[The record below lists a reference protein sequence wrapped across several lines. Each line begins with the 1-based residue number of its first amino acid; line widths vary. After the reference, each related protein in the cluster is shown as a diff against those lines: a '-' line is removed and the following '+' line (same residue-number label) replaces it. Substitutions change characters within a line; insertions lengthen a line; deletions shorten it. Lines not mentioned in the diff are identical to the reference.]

1 MTGLDPGMTDSRC
14 NMRRTVR
21 PALMLGLVAALAWCG
36 TSRWQERKDREFQ
49 ECTVCPIMVG
59 IPSGTFLMGS
69 PASESGRFDSEGPQ
83 HEVTI
88 KAFALGK
95 YVVTSEE
102 FLTFL
107 KETGYRPP
115 PCNSILNMGWGL
127 AESGRTGSP
136 YQGDLPRWP
145 AVCLDW
151 LDAEKYIAWLNRKI
165 QQEHPAAARE
175 TGPYR
180 LPTEAEWEYAARGG
194 TKTARWW
201 GDAIGKGNANCNGCG
216 SKWDNHLFANVDS
229 FAPNPFGLY
238 GMLGNA
244 WQWTADCWHPNYVGA
259 PQDGSAWTEGDCS
272 KRVIRGGSWH
282 NLPVFVRSA
291 ARVGSER
298 NGGESDYSGLAGFR
312 VARDLP

>member
-1 MTGLDPGMTDSRC
+1 MGWS
-14 NMRRTVR
+14 TV
-21 PALMLGLVAALAWCG
+21 
-36 TSRWQERKDREFQ
+36 
-49 ECTVCPIMVG
+49 
-59 IPSGTFLMGS
+59 
-69 PASESGRFDSEGPQ
+69 ESGHAS
-83 HEVTI
+83 
-88 KAFALGK
+88 
-95 YVVTSEE
+95 
-102 FLTFL
+102 
-107 KETGYRPP
+107 
-115 PCNSILNMGWGL
+115 
-127 AESGRTGSP
+127 SP

-145 AVCLDW
+145 AVCVDW
-151 LDAEKYIAWLNRKI
+151 RDAEKYVAWLNDKVR
-165 QQEHPAAARE
+165 QEHPAAVRA

-201 GDAIGKGNANCNGCG
+201 GDSIGKDNANCNGCG
-216 SKWDNHLFANVDS
+216 SEWDNRLFADVDS

-259 PQDGSAWTEGDCS
+259 PEDGSAWTEARCS
-272 KRVIRGGSWH
+272 QHVMRGGSWH

-298 NGGESDYSGLAGFR
+298 NDGESDYSGLAGFR

>member
-1 MTGLDPGMTDSRC
+1 MARIVSTT
-14 NMRRTVR
+14 
-21 PALMLGLVAALAWCG
+21 LMLAVVAAFASFV
-36 TSRWQERKDREFQ
+36 TSRAEERKDREFQ
-49 ECTVCPIMVG
+49 ECKMCPVMVG
-59 IPSGTFLMGS
+59 IPAGTFLMGS
-69 PASESGRFDSEGPQ
+69 PADEAGRFDSEGPQ

-95 YVVTSEE
+95 YDITSEA
-102 FLTFL
+102 FLAFL
-107 KETGYRPP
+107 KETGYRPA
-115 PCNSILNMGWGL
+115 PCNSILNMGWSSPEGG
-127 AESGRTGSP
+127 SGSP

-145 AVCLDW
+145 AVCFDW
-151 LDAEKYIAWLNRKI
+151 RDAERYIAWLNGKVRL
-165 QQEHPAAARE
+165 EHPAAARA

-216 SKWDNHLFANVDS
+216 SEWDNRLFANVDS
-229 FAPNPFGLY
+229 FASNPFGLY

-259 PQDGSAWTEGDCS
+259 PQDGSAWTEAYCS
-272 KRVIRGGSWH
+272 RHVIRGGSWH

-291 ARVGSER
+291 ARVGRELDDD
-298 NGGESDYSGLAGFR
+298 GSDYSGLAGLR